1 MSGHTIAA
9 VIIGLITGYIIARA
23 MRPPVLVISAPEAAP
38 SAPPPAAPALTAAPR
53 TVVPSAIDSL
63 AS

>member
-9 VIIGLITGYIIARA
+9 VIIGLITGYILARA
-23 MRPPVLVISAPEAAP
+23 MRPPVLVISAPEAS

-53 TVVPSAIDSL
+53 TVTPSIDSL